1 MRQDLER
8 RGPVLQCTPTGVFDL
23 APEACSQSSL
33 IVTKVAMLRRIWQA
47 GGWEDFQTG
56 LSMLMSGSFPA
67 NVILLR
73 RDESGERSSSKNRL
87 LAVVYAPR

>member
-8 RGPVLQCTPTGVFDL
+8 RGPVLQCTPTAVFDL

-33 IVTKVAMLRRIWQA
+33 IVTKVALLRRIRRA
-47 GGWEDFQTG
+47 GRWEDFQTG

>member
-1 MRQDLER
+1 MRQDLGR
-8 RGPVLQCTPTGVFDL
+8 CGPVFQCTPTGVFDL

-33 IVTKVAMLRRIWQA
+33 IVTKVAMLRRIWRA

-67 NVILLR
+67 IVVLLR
-73 RDESGERSSSKNRL
+73 CDESGERSASKNRL